1 MKIRSMNDHVKN
13 LEAYDFKRIGP
24 FLVEEQF
31 MKFSSKF
38 LSREDYH
45 RWIDNDLRTFK

>member
-1 MKIRSMNDHVKN
+1 MNEKVKN
-13 LEAYDFKRIGP
+13 LEAYEFKRIGP
-24 FLVEEQF
+24 FLVEEKF
-31 MKFSSKF
+31 MKFSDKF

>member
-1 MKIRSMNDHVKN
+1 MRNLNDHVKN
-13 LEAYDFKRIGP
+13 MQVYDFKRIGP
-24 FLVEEQF
+24 FLVEEEF

>member
-1 MKIRSMNDHVKN
+1 MRSMNSAVKN
-13 LEAYDFKRIGP
+13 MEVFDFKRIGP

-45 RWIDNDLRTFK
+45 RWIDNDLRVFK

>member
-1 MKIRSMNDHVKN
+1 MKNMKEHVQN
-13 LEAYDFKRIGP
+13 MEVFDFKRIGP
-24 FLVEEQF
+24 FLVQEEF